1 MSAGQDG
8 KTKLLS
14 LELGRF
20 MAAAM
25 VMLSHV
31 APYVNGHAA
40 PGARPVFGNM
50 LFPGPLGVQYFFVL
64 SGFVMASTHH
74 ADFGKISSP
83 LKFWW
88 RRACRIY
95 PAYWLA
101 LCIPAYYLFGAM
113 TPRLTLQLV
122 TLSPWHDLEY
132 IPAAWTLRYEMAFYI
147 MFGLCMLPYVGR
159 LILALWVAATV
170 GHCLWLLGMWLLG
183 FVFHPHFILQVYNV
197 INNAKWVHFV
207 AFMEFYFFAGLA
219 AGYGYVKC
227 RFGRKAWGGVLAGG
241 LVLLLVLLPGEQW
254 GVTYGPSPAFALR
267 MACVLAVALLG
278 LAGLERAGGFA
289 LGRWAGWLGAISYP
303 IYIFHEPTLLVITNE
318 LHPERY
324 HTPGLYALLA
334 AVTVAILA
342 VATLVTFLFDQPVQ
356 RLLRRVGRG
365 KRDVARLKP
374 LGA

>member
-1 MSAGQDG
+1 MNAGRDG
-8 KTKLLS
+8 RTKLLS

-31 APYVNGHAA
+31 APYVNAHAA

-50 LFPGPLGVQYFFVL
+50 MFPGPLGVQYFFVL

-74 ADFGKISSP
+74 ADFGKISSVP
-83 LKFWW
+83 KFWW

-113 TPRLTLQLV
+113 TPRLTLPLV

-159 LILALWVAATV
+159 PVLALWVAATV
-170 GHCLWLLGMWLLG
+170 WHCFWRLGFWLLGPVLSPR
-183 FVFHPHFILQVYNV
+183 HILPVYNF
-197 INNAKWVHFV
+197 IGTHGGLFV
-207 AFMEFYFFAGLA
+207 AFALFYFFTGLA
-219 AGYGYVKC
+219 AGCAYVKC

-241 LVLLLVLLPGEQW
+241 LVLLALLLPHEQW

-267 MACVLAVALLG
+267 MACVLAVAMLG
-278 LAGLERAGGFA
+278 LAGLERAGGLR

-303 IYIFHEPTLLVITNE
+303 LYIFHEPALLVITNA
-318 LHPERY
+318 LHPGRY
-324 HTPGLYALLA
+324 QGLGLYLLLA
-334 AVTVAILA
+334 AITAAILA
-342 VATLVTFLFDQPVQ
+342 LAALVTFFYDQPIQ
-356 RLLRRVGRG
+356 RLLRRAGRG
-365 KRDVARLKP
+365 KGAAARLNP
-374 LGA
+374 LPGA